1 MPQDRLRSPRG
12 GHGRRTTA
20 LSDFEFR
27 VWDQYQL
34 SSDDFGV
41 MRLSAITV
49 QADND
54 NLADRP
60 SADVQ
65 AALEQLVAV
74 GLVAVFEH
82 QGRRYACQLDWQ
94 TFQKVEYPRLTV
106 LPRPTEEVLA
116 RCDAP
121 TKRLFTKHPGGW
133 KKQKGR
139 KRSGTTSEETPEH
152 FPKVSGTAPE
162 QPPERSPE
170 EIPINSRKPLAVSN
184 SSSKSREQDVAPGG
198 GDVNVLERAMDAWR
212 LHWKVAYG
220 HESSLLLKPLE
231 VMQLEQ
237 QVAKVGEPRFLDAMA
252 AYFAS
257 EDPYIRNAKH
267 PLALFLRDPLKYLTG
282 PAKSAVIRPRHC
294 QHQPACVD
302 DAAHTKRDMADRRA
316 S

>member
-60 SADVQ
+60 SVDVQ
-65 AALEQLVAV
+65 AALERLVEV
-74 GLVAVFEH
+74 GLVAAFDH

-94 TFQKVEYPRLTV
+94 TFQKVEYPRLSA
-106 LPRPTEEVLA
+106 LPKPTEDVLA
-116 RCDAP
+116 RCDAG
-121 TKRLFTKHPGGW
+121 TRRLFVKHPGGW
-133 KKQKGR
+133 KKGR
-139 KRSGTTSEETPEH
+139 KNPRT
-152 FPKVSGTAPE
+152 VPE
-162 QPPERSPE
+162 QPPEQLQKVSGTSPEGSAGQPPE

-184 SSSKSREQDVAPGG
+184 SSSKSREQEPAADAPAAAAR
-198 GDVNVLERAMDAWR
+198 VFETFTER
-212 LHWKVAYG
+212 WKRTYG
-220 HESSLLLKPLE
+220 FVCSVSPNHIEMMK
-231 VMQLEQ
+231 LEQ
-237 QVAKVGEPRFLDAMA
+237 HVTKFSEA
-252 AYFAS
+252 ALLQGVEAFFAT
-257 EDPYIRNAKH
+257 DDVFVRNTKH
-267 PLALFLRDPLKYLTG
+267 SFPLFLKDPLKYL
-282 PAKSAVIRPRHC
+282 AKDAAQSGRPRGCKHE
-294 QHQPACVD
+294 PACAD
-302 DAAHTKRDMADRRA
+302 DAAHTKLDMADRRA